1 MRRSNREAIGKAER
15 SRANGSLGLEIVWNE
30 EETDLDADRR
40 LATITEK
47 SYLNR
52 LDELLAESR
61 RLSEANSAKIRTK
74 GTSSNEQH
82 YSTFQ

>member
-1 MRRSNREAIGKAER
+1 MP
-15 SRANGSLGLEIVWNE
+15 
-30 EETDLDADRR
+30 TDAS

-61 RLSEANSAKIRTK
+61 RLSEANCAKIRIKLKMELAQTDNV
-74 GTSSNEQH
+74 TRHFSDDNPINRSPR
-82 YSTFQ
+82 